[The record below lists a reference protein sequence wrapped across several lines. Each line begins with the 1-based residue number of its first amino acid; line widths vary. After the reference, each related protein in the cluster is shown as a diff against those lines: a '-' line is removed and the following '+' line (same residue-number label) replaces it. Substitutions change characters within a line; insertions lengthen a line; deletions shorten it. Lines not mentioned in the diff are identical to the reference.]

1 MKIFRFKFTTELNNE
16 IMNFS
21 DIHKFDTDENLLET
35 FNEWIEKPHIK
46 ELMDKEQIFLE
57 RNEYEMSIEKKVY
70 KSIKYYYIK
79 KFIKNQKTDET
90 VERKETV
97 KLSIE
102 IMNEIKEDL
111 TRHFEKDPNF
121 KPSETYKQFKKND
134 DPYIKKSYKNQ
145 YYQMKNKMYM

>member
-1 MKIFRFKFTTELNNE
+1 MKIFRFKFSTELNNE

-21 DIHKFDTDENLLET
+21 DIHKFDTDDNLVDT

-46 ELMDKEQIFLE
+46 ELMDKEEVFLV
-57 RNEYEMSIEKKVY
+57 RNEYEMSIEKKVF

-79 KFIKNQKTDET
+79 KFIKNVAVGIT
-90 VERKETV
+90 ERKETV

-111 TRHFEKDPNF
+111 KLQFEKNPNF

>member
-1 MKIFRFKFTTELNNE
+1 MKIFRFKFSTELNDE

-21 DIHKFDTDENLLET
+21 DIHKFDTDETLIDT

-46 ELMDKEQIFLE
+46 DLMDKEEVFLV
-57 RNEYEMSIEKKVY
+57 RNDYEMSIEKKVF

-79 KFIKNQKTDET
+79 KFKKNEKSET
-90 VERKETV
+90 VNRKETV

-111 TRHFEKDPNF
+111 KLQFEKNPDF

-134 DPYIKKSYKNQ
+134 DPFIKKSYKNQ

>member
-1 MKIFRFKFTTELNNE
+1 MKIFRFKFSTELNHE

-21 DIHKFDTDENLLET
+21 DIHKFDTDENLVDT

-46 ELMDKEQIFLE
+46 ELMDKEEVFLV
-57 RNEYEMSIEKKVY
+57 RNEYEMSIEKKVF

-79 KFIKNQKTDET
+79 KFIKNMAVEIT
-90 VERKETV
+90 ERKETV
-97 KLSIE
+97 KLPIE

-111 TRHFEKDPNF
+111 KLQFEKNPNF